1 MITKL
6 RKFRGVQVKA
16 NLVSLVHIFLLAA
29 FPSKVACFQ
38 AVCTFLSFWQFG
50 TSPHCKYLSFNITRR
65 RTRARWLQ
73 IVWYSIHNPPTCPSQ
88 PVTVRLSIS
97 ICETIATEHL
107 LRTPTQKPLT
117 NHHLRHRRLRV
128 ATSYLQIIILVP
140 SQQPSPHSKH
150 YCHIRDGHI
159 ETSSEKRCCLYRSLF
174 KSTICN

>member
-6 RKFRGVQVKA
+6 TKFA
-16 NLVSLVHIFLLAA
+16 LTCTPLNFLSLVHILLLAA

-38 AVCTFLSFWQFG
+38 AVCTFLSFYQFG

-107 LRTPTQKPLT
+107 LRTPPKSLWQITISAIA
-117 NHHLRHRRLRV
+117 V
-128 ATSYLQIIILVP
+128 FGLQPAIC
-140 SQQPSPHSKH
+140 K
-150 YCHIRDGHI
+150 
-159 ETSSEKRCCLYRSLF
+159 SL
-174 KSTICN
+174 S